1 MRGWRASVL
10 FAVALVV
17 APSGLAWGQDSE
29 APKPLVVTAENLMQG
44 DARHQEYEARGG
56 DPDAMLPGDVVRYQ
70 LQFTN
75 LTSDSVRQVVF
86 QNEVPAGLE
95 YVPASAGADRGD
107 VTVEYSIDAGATY
120 AATPMAETVINGQTV
135 LRPAPP
141 ETYTHIR
148 WTLSGWLQPQAELT
162 AEYRA
167 RLPGD
172 RGDEQPTS
180 PAADTAEDIGA

>member
-1 MRGWRASVL
+1 MRGWRASVVL
-10 FAVALVV
+10 AVSLVV
-17 APSGLAWGQDSE
+17 APFGLARGQDSE

-44 DARHQEYEARGG
+44 DARHQDYVARGG
-56 DPDAMLPGDVVRYQ
+56 DPAAMLPGDVVRYE

-120 AATPMAETVINGQTV
+120 AATPMAETVIDGQTV

-172 RGDEQPTS
+172 RGDEQQTS
-180 PAADTAEDIGA
+180 PEAETAEDIGA

>member
-1 MRGWRASVL
+1 MRGWRASAVL
-10 FAVALVV
+10 AIALVV
-17 APSGLAWGQDSE
+17 VPLGVAVGQEAE
-29 APKPLVVTAENLMQG
+29 APKALVVTAENLMAG
-44 DARHQEYEARGG
+44 DARHQDYEARGG
-56 DPDAMLPGDVVRYQ
+56 DPAALLPGDVVRYR

-86 QNEVPAGLE
+86 QNPVPVGLE
-95 YVPASAGADRGD
+95 FVAESAGADRDD
-107 VTVEYSIDAGATY
+107 VSVEYSIDGGATY
-120 AATPMAETVINGQTV
+120 AATPMAETVVAGQRV

-148 WTLSGWLQPQAELT
+148 WTLSGWLQPQAAVT

-172 RGDEQPTS
+172 RGDQQDTS
-180 PAADTAEDIGA
+180 PGADTAEDIGT

>member
-120 AATPMAETVINGQTV
+120 AATPMAETVIDGQTV
-135 LRPAPP
+135 LR
-141 ETYTHIR
+141 
-148 WTLSGWLQPQAELT
+148 
-162 AEYRA
+162 
-167 RLPGD
+167 
-172 RGDEQPTS
+172 GDEQQTS
-180 PAADTAEDIGA
+180 PEAETAEDIGA